1 MYSRVNS
8 NLLEDRLDAEFY
20 SLEQIKNHKTLQDYG
35 VIPLSAYCNGINV
48 GYTGELTSVYRAQGT
63 TLFAFP
69 ISTVFFL
76 AMTML
81 IMSQMILQPITLK
94 YGFEITI

>member
-48 GYTGELTSVYRAQGT
+48 GYTGELTS
-63 TLFAFP
+63 
-69 ISTVFFL
+69 
-76 AMTML
+76 
-81 IMSQMILQPITLK
+81 
-94 YGFEITI
+94 

>member
-35 VIPLSAYCNGINV
+35 VILTCSPL
-48 GYTGELTSVYRAQGT
+48 
-63 TLFAFP
+63 
-69 ISTVFFL
+69 IST
-76 AMTML
+76 
-81 IMSQMILQPITLK
+81 PRC
-94 YGFEITI
+94 